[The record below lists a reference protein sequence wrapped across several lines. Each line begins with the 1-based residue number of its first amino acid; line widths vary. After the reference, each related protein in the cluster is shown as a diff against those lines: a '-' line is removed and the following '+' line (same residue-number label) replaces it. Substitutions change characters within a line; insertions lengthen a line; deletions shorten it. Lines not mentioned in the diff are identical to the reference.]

1 MEFRDLFKDKK
12 FNVVFSVILGLF
24 VASLFKRPC
33 IGGKCNNYMPPPVA
47 EVEGSV
53 YTIGDKCY
61 RFKTRDMVC
70 PGAGISG
77 SALVE
82 AYESA

>member
-12 FNVVFSVILGLF
+12 FNVVFSLILGLF

-33 IGGKCNNYMPPPVA
+33 MGGRCANYRPPPVA
-47 EVEGSV
+47 EVEASV

-61 RFKTRDMVC
+61 RFKTRDIVC
-70 PGAGISG
+70 PMGGV
-77 SALVE
+77 VE
-82 AYESA
+82 AYGDHH